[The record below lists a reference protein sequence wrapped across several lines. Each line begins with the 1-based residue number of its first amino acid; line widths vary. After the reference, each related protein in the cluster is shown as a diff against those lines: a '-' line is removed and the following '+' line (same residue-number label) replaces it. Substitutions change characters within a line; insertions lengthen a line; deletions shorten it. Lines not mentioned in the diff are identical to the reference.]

1 MRGKREIK
9 GSMARRL
16 VVFCISVLTITLI
29 WAAAIYT
36 YAVKHDI
43 SVDLSPV
50 LTFVSVAFGG
60 ELLMCLMK
68 RIFAKSTKE
77 EETE

>member
-1 MRGKREIK
+1 MRRRKNK
-9 GSMARRL
+9 PGSMARRL
-16 VVFCISVLTITLI
+16 VVFCIVVLTITLI